1 MSNKP
6 QIKAMLLAAGVG
18 SRLLPLTYDWPKCLM
33 PIGKR
38 PLLDYWLETLYRL
51 EIVDDILVN
60 LHHHSSTVKKF
71 LSREKFSGWVS
82 YVYEEKLLG
91 TAGTLLANKS
101 FFEGSTILLVHAD
114 NWCQCNFKS
123 FLNYHINKRPK
134 NSLISMMTFE
144 TDIPESCGIVEID
157 KKNLVTNFFEKVSD
171 PPSNLANAA
180 IYLLEPEVLSWL
192 EENQECIDFSTQV
205 LPNFINRISTWHN
218 TDIHRDIGLL
228 ANLRRAQL
236 DKLPESIWLNEDDW
250 QKSFLK
256 HPIHDA
262 I

>member
-1 MSNKP
+1 VSSKP
-6 QIKAMLLAAGVG
+6 QIRAMLLAAGIG
-18 SRLLPLTYDWPKCLM
+18 SRLHPLTIDWPKCLM

-38 PLLDYWLETLYRL
+38 PLLDYWLETLHAL
-51 EIVDDILVN
+51 EIDNVLVN
-60 LHHHSSTVKKF
+60 LHHHSSIVKKF
-71 LSREKFSGWVS
+71 LSRKKFSGWVN

-101 FFEGSTILLVHAD
+101 FFDGAPILLIHAD

-123 FLNYHINKRPK
+123 FLDYHLNKRPK

-144 TDIPESCGIVEID
+144 TDVPESCGIVEVD
-157 KKNLVTNFFEKVSD
+157 EQNLVTNFFEKVPN

-180 IYLLEPEVLSWL
+180 IYILEPEVLGWL
-192 EENQECIDFSTQV
+192 ETNQECVDFSTQV
-205 LPNFINRISTWHN
+205 LPNFLNRISTWHN
-218 TDIHRDIGLL
+218 TGIHKDIGVL

-236 DKLPESIWLNEDDW
+236 DKRPESILTNDDDW
-250 QKSFLK
+250 QESFLR

>member
-1 MSNKP
+1 MSSKR

-18 SRLLPLTYDWPKCLM
+18 SRLHPLTDLWPKCLM

-38 PLLDYWLETLYRL
+38 PLLDYWLETLYGL

-60 LHHHSSTVKKF
+60 LHHHSSIVEKF

-82 YVYEEKLLG
+82 YVFEEKLLG
-91 TAGTLLANKS
+91 TAGTLLANKT
-101 FFEGSTILLVHAD
+101 FFEGSTILLIHAD

-123 FLNYHINKRPK
+123 FLDYHINKRPK

-144 TDIPESCGIVEID
+144 TDLPESCGIVEID
-157 KKNLVTNFFEKVSD
+157 KQNLVTNFFEKVSD

-180 IYLLEPEVLSWL
+180 IYILEPEVLTWL
-192 EENQECIDFSTQV
+192 EENQECADFSTQV
-205 LPNFINRISTWHN
+205 LPNFLHRISTWHN
-218 TDIHRDIGLL
+218 TGIHKDIGSLL
-228 ANLRRAQL
+228 NLRRAQL
-236 DKLPESIWLNEDDW
+236 DKHPEPFLTNDDEW
-250 QKSFLK
+250 QESFLR